1 MICFNVRSDYNI
13 ITYKE
18 LLREELKKDL
28 PGTEA
33 QYKMA
38 PGLRLHIKPNTDV
51 KKAAVLILLY
61 PNGDSLSIVFIRR
74 PKYIGIHSG
83 QISLPGGKMEQ
94 NDSDLA
100 VTALREAE
108 EEIGINRNDVE
119 ILGQLS
125 PLFIPVSNM
134 LVSPVIGYVA
144 AKPVF
149 YAQQGEVVE
158 LIETSIEEFLRP
170 GVIQDKIKIIR
181 FTRAIVPYY
190 NIHGYHIWGATA
202 MIISEFTEVLQRIES
217 LR

>member
-1 MICFNVRSDYNI
+1 MNNEVKIPGHIAYI
-13 ITYKE
+13 E

-28 PGTEA
+28 PGSGA

-38 PGLRLHIKPNTDV
+38 PGLRLRIRPGAAV

-61 PNGDSLSIVFIRR
+61 PDGESLSTVFIRR

-94 NDSDLA
+94 NDTDIA

-125 PLFIPVSNM
+125 QLFIPVSNM
-134 LVSPVIGYVA
+134 IVYPVIGFIA
-144 AKPVF
+144 EKPIF
-149 YAQQGEVVE
+149 RPQQGEVTE
-158 LIETSIEEFLRP
+158 LIETAVEEFLRP
-170 GVIQDKIKIIR
+170 GIIQDKIELIR
-181 FTRAIVPYY
+181 FRRTVVPCY
-190 NIHGYHIWGATA
+190 NIHGHRIWGATA
-202 MIISEFTEVLQRIES
+202 MIMSEFTELLQRIES
-217 LR
+217 HQL